1 MGFGA
6 LDATG
11 VSPGMGGGSPE
22 IPGRRPR
29 DAHGCGYGLGLG
41 FEPFFFSTSI
51 YLVLTDEGSDN
62 FGVGENIFFSNF
74 LHFFSRMSAIRGLY
88 GKKLYEATYLL
99 PTQ

>member
-22 IPGRRPR
+22 IPDRRPR

-41 FEPFFFSTSI
+41 FEPFFFFPPSFI
-51 YLVLTDEGSDN
+51 L
-62 FGVGENIFFSNF
+62 F
-74 LHFFSRMSAIRGLY
+74 
-88 GKKLYEATYLL
+88 
-99 PTQ
+99 